1 MLSYEYI
8 QFLNEKVMQYL
19 PHPYVVVGDKINFRC
34 MICGDSKK
42 SSTKK
47 RGWFYKNTASFYCF
61 NCSTALSGIK
71 FLKLLSG
78 SDYDEIHREYVNLF
92 LKSGLDNSLSSTI
105 WTPGSADDEPSVFN
119 LKPVLDSN
127 MKKPLTTKAKEYLAS
142 RRVLDAPFLKEP
154 LYSIVSKDGKEE
166 YILIPWKVNGIDAYY
181 QVNDFLKLKTMK
193 YMFPKGKKKLLYGLD
208 NIDPNYKRIFA
219 FEGVYDSLFV
229 KNGIATGTKAV
240 TDYQMRLIKER
251 WPHHE
256 VVIAFDNDL
265 PGFASTKKMI
275 EDGRASKFFVWFDGK
290 TQEKDINERV
300 LSKGNLRM
308 FSSPRQL
315 NKMVYDSLQ
324 MKLWMLSNG
333 KWQDE
338 RRNKKSV
345 SIVPSN
351 QLFTIP
357 PM

>member
-8 QFLNEKVMQYL
+8 QFLNDKIVQYL
-19 PHPYVVVGDKINFRC
+19 PQPNVQVGDKINFRC
-34 MICGDSKK
+34 PVCGDSKK

-78 SDYDEIHREYVNLF
+78 SDYDAIHREYVNLF

-105 WTPGSADDEPSVFN
+105 WTPNSADDEPSVFN

-166 YILIPWKVNGIDAYY
+166 YILIPWKVNGVDAYY
-181 QVNDFLKLKTMK
+181 QVNDFLKLKAMK

-229 KNGIATGTKAV
+229 KNGIAVGTKAI
-240 TDYQMRLIKER
+240 TDYQLKLVKER
-251 WPHHE
+251 FPHH
-256 VVIAFDNDL
+256 
-265 PGFASTKKMI
+265 
-275 EDGRASKFFVWFDGK
+275 
-290 TQEKDINERV
+290 
-300 LSKGNLRM
+300 
-308 FSSPRQL
+308 
-315 NKMVYDSLQ
+315 
-324 MKLWMLSNG
+324 
-333 KWQDE
+333 
-338 RRNKKSV
+338 
-345 SIVPSN
+345 
-351 QLFTIP
+351 
-357 PM
+357 